1 MLVVAAVVLWL
12 GNMIFTLTIALVALQ
27 MMREWAGLRPQ
38 GTWIWKVAGIIYCA
52 LPCFSLLWLRHID
65 LATTLTPI
73 AMVVAT
79 DIGAYFVGKI
89 IGGPKLAPRIS
100 PNKTWAGLIGG
111 MAASACIAVL
121 LQPYVAWPE
130 YTVTALVLGAAIA
143 ILAQMGDLFESW
155 LKRIHNIK
163 DSSNIL
169 PGHGGLMDRMDGYVL
184 ALPLYL
190 LFVIKL

>member
-1 MLVVAAVVLWL
+1 MLVVAAAVLWL
-12 GNMIFTLTIALVALQ
+12 GGMVFTLAISLVAFQ
-27 MMREWAGLRPQ
+27 MMREWISFRPDPSWQWKAAGL
-38 GTWIWKVAGIIYCA
+38 AYCA
-52 LPCFSLLWLRHID
+52 LPCAALLWLRNID

-79 DIGAYFVGKI
+79 DIGAYFAGKI

-111 MAASACIAVL
+111 MAASALIAIL
-121 LQPYVAWPE
+121 FQPYVAWPQH
-130 YTVTALVLGAAIA
+130 TLTALVLGAAIA
-143 ILAQMGDLFESW
+143 VLAQIGDLFESW